1 MKLRLPAIAFF
12 IIAAAPALALANA
25 APDGDDDVQVKYA
38 FADVELFGA
47 SAIVVLS
54 LFVIFASYFLRKN
67 AGFSEEG
74 VIRLVSLILIVS
86 GTLFLVTLGY
96 RAEQIAPALGIL
108 GTIAGYM
115 LGRATKQD
123 DDDKGAKTKKEGE

>member
-1 MKLRLPAIAFF
+1 MKPSILLFGLLV
-12 IIAAAPALALANA
+12 APVAALANDPPA
-25 APDGDDDVQVKYA
+25 AGQTVSQVYA
-38 FADVELFGA
+38 FSGIEIIG
-47 SAIVVLS
+47 SIAIAALS
-54 LFVIFASYFLRKN
+54 LFVIAASYFLRKS

-96 RAEQIAPALGIL
+96 SAEQIAPALGIL

-115 LGRATKQD
+115 LGRSTKAD
-123 DDDKGAKTKKEGE
+123 EAPKKEPAP